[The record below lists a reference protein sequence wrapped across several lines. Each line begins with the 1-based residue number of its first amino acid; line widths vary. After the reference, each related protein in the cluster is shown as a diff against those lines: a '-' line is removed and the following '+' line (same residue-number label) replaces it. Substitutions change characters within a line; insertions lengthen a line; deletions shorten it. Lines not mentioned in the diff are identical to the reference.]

1 MPLGTMVGAIAI
13 RRQGIC
19 FARGTLARAQMVH
32 FFYRQAPFTGGEDS
46 IQGVLRGHL
55 FGVIDLNQPFAP
67 HGVVLAVFVAGFL
80 LIHRAIHSPLS
91 QMLKAIREDERRA
104 VPLGW
109 RAD

>member
-1 MPLGTMVGAIAI
+1 MPLGAMVGAIAI

-19 FARGTLARAQMVH
+19 FAMGTLARAQMVH

-46 IQGVLRGHL
+46 IQGV
-55 FGVIDLNQPFAP
+55 
-67 HGVVLAVFVAGFL
+67 VLAVFVAGFL
-80 LIHRAIHSPLS
+80 LIHRAIHSPFS